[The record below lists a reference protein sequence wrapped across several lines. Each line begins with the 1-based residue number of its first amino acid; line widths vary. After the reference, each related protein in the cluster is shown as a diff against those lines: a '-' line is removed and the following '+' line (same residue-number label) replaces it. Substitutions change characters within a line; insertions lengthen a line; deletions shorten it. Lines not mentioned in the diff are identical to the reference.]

1 MCVYL
6 IIQSIFP
13 ATVLRCIVSY
23 PSSERR
29 VRVKIVGII
38 RLLKDGMII
47 HEPNKQLDLIIIGVV
62 PPSSF
67 HKTIAS
73 LGYLESPRSIR
84 NIVGWTER
92 TAIQAMPWCWGFL
105 IQIKSFTVLRLLQE
119 RLLKLNYRVPSPPF
133 FWNHGWYW
141 RASAPDAS
149 VNVVNADVVKEY

>member
-13 ATVLRCIVSY
+13 ATVLRRIVSY

-67 HKTIAS
+67 NKTIPLTIWS
-73 LGYLESPRSIR
+73 LLVYLYVYYVLLLLLLGSIR
-84 NIVGWTER
+84 NKISSVELNGLQSKPCHDVG
-92 TAIQAMPWCWGFL
+92 AS
-105 IQIKSFTVLRLLQE
+105 SFESNLS
-119 RLLKLNYRVPSPPF
+119 LN
-133 FWNHGWYW
+133 
-141 RASAPDAS
+141 
-149 VNVVNADVVKEY
+149 